1 MTDYLIVGCGLAGI
15 AFAETAL
22 NAGKTI
28 MVVDDAQNTSSAV
41 AAGLYN
47 PVILKRFSGLQH
59 AQQQLTVLQDFYKR
73 LEAKIGTQVNHRMPV
88 WRKFQS
94 IEEQNNWFAAADKPS
109 MRDFMSTALRF
120 ETLPHIAS
128 PFGYG
133 EVLQTGFVDTRLL
146 IQAYKAFLRE
156 HHSLVDFSFDYTH
169 LCLTADGVRYG
180 DIYARQ
186 VVFAEGFA
194 VKQNPFFASQ
204 LLNGTK
210 GELLLIKAHALQQ
223 DVVVK
228 AGLFILP
235 MGAGLFKVGAT
246 YEWTDKTAQ
255 PTQAAREELIAKLEE
270 IIGCDYQ
277 ILNHWAGIRPTTPDR
292 KAVLGTH
299 REHPQLHILNG
310 LGTRGVML
318 APYMASLLFD
328 HIENQTAIPP
338 ELDFQRFL

>member
-59 AQQQLTVLQDFYKR
+59 AQQQLIVLQDFYNQ

-94 IEEQNNWFAAADKPS
+94 VEEQNNWFAAADKPS
-109 MRDFMSTALRF
+109 MRDFMSTELRF
-120 ETLPHIAS
+120 ETLPHIES

-146 IQAYKAFLRE
+146 IQAYKRYLRE
-156 HHSLVDFSFDYTH
+156 HQILTETLFDYA
-169 LCLTADGVRYG
+169 LLESTASGVRYG
-180 DIYARQ
+180 DMAAKHLI
-186 VVFAEGFA
+186 FAEGFG
-194 VKQNPFFASQ
+194 VKQNPFFGSQ

-210 GELLLIKAHALQQ
+210 GELLLIKAEALQL

-235 MGAGLFKVGAT
+235 MGDGLFKVGAT

-255 PTQAAREELIAKLEE
+255 PTQAAREELIAKLGE
-270 IIGCDYQ
+270 IIDCEYE
-277 ILNHWAGIRPTTPDR
+277 ILQQWAGIRPTTPDR

-318 APYMASLLFD
+318 APYMATLLFD

-338 ELDFQRFL
+338 ELDFQRFV